1 MNYTDSPPTPTF
13 PRSTPPLGL
22 CRVLGVSGTYVRQAI
37 GGVIIGYAV
46 TVSMA
51 VGGRGQDAGAGEGRD
66 RDWI

>member
-13 PRSTPPLGL
+13 PRSTPPLGGAHRSHSHQGL
-22 CRVLGVSGTYVRQAI
+22 DKAAI